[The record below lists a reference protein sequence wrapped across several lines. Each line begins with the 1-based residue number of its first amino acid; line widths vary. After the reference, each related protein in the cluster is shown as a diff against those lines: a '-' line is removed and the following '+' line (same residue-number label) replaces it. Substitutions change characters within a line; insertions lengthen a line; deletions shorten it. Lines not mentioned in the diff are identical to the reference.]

1 MNRVNLGPFWRWAA
15 WIADLCYPGSC
26 AVCRGDCGG
35 GGPLCQACADQ
46 LDAQAAGSACQCCA
60 KPLAQEGAPC
70 PWCLG
75 KGLYPYKKIVRLG
88 VFDDPLKELVY
99 QMKYRGRWSLGET
112 LADWMA
118 RQQHTAH
125 LLKGTELLVAV
136 PLHIRRQFSRG
147 YNQAE
152 IVARRLGKQCGIKL
166 VRPVKRVR
174 DTPTQTR
181 LTSQK
186 ARHEN
191 MRGAFKLVDPDLVRG
206 KHVVVVDDVMTSGA
220 TLQAVGRELLRAGPA
235 SLCAIILAAA
245 DPKRR
250 GFQAI

>member
-1 MNRVNLGPFWRWAA
+1 M
-15 WIADLCYPGSC
+15 
-26 AVCRGDCGG
+26 
-35 GGPLCQACADQ
+35 
-46 LDAQAAGSACQCCA
+46 
-60 KPLAQEGAPC
+60 
-70 PWCLG
+70 
-75 KGLYPYKKIVRLG
+75 RLG
-88 VFDDPLKELVY
+88 AFDDPLKTLVY

-112 LADWMA
+112 LADRMA
-118 RQQHTAH
+118 GEQSAAE

-174 DTPTQTR
+174 DTPTQTQLR
-181 LTSQK
+181 SQK

-191 MRGAFKLVDPDLVRG
+191 VRGAFKLVDPESVRG

-220 TLQAVGRELLRAGPA
+220 TLQAVARELLRAQPA
-235 SLCAIILAAA
+235 SLCAIILAVV

-250 GFQAI
+250 DFQAI